1 MANASFSTNES
12 KTFIHIA
19 DDNRVHMW
27 DTDRAKERASY
38 VEKHHLGHSYTC
50 SAWKGGKKD
59 NLGYFAVGA
68 SDGTV
73 VVWDL
78 TRGVVSKV
86 LGTAHESPVPSS
98 VVFASDAKS
107 LLVASSSHHSVLRYD
122 LASGAQTAAYKMGKR
137 GISTIALNP
146 KADVLAVGG

>member
-1 MANASFSTNES
+1 MADASFSSNES
-12 KTFIHIA
+12 KTFIHVA
-19 DDNRVHMW
+19 EDNRVHLW

-38 VEKHHLGHSYTC
+38 VEKHHLGHSYTA

-59 NLGYFAVGA
+59 SLGYFAVGA

-98 VVFASDAKS
+98 LAFAADAKS
-107 LLVASSSHHSVLRYD
+107 LLVASSSHHSVLQYD
-122 LASGAQTAAYKMGKR
+122 LDNGEQTKAYKTGKR
-137 GISTIALNP
+137 GISKIALNP